1 MGSDDENDDND
12 EFESDNNSEDEE
24 EDEDEDLDEEL
35 TEEINDKE
43 ININNSGIIKDKIIN
58 SKEIEEKLNQ
68 LDKQTAPIITK
79 YELTNV
85 LGIRATEIANGI
97 ESFVDTD
104 KLNLSD
110 PFEIAKYE
118 FKKGLIP
125 YIIVRPLP
133 NGNMVEYWRLSD
145 LQFNVNIK
153 L

>member
-1 MGSDDENDDND
+1 MASDDEIDDMDDFETDDVSENEDDN
-12 EFESDNNSEDEE
+12 EE
-24 EDEDEDLDEEL
+24 EDSDEEL
-35 TEEINDKE
+35 TEEINEKE
-43 ININNSGIIKDKIIN
+43 INISNSGIIKDKIIN

-68 LDKQTAPIITK
+68 VDKQTAPIITK

-85 LGIRATEIANGI
+85 LGIRATEIANGV
-97 ESFVDTD
+97 ESFINTEE
-104 KLNLSD
+104 LNLTD
-110 PFEIAKYE
+110 PFEIAKQE

-133 NGNMVEYWRLSD
+133 NGNSLEYWRLSD

>member
-1 MGSDDENDDND
+1 MASDDEIDYID
-12 EFESDNNSEDEE
+12 EFESDAMSEHDD
-24 EDEDEDLDEEL
+24 EDEDEVSDEEL
-35 TEEINDKE
+35 VEEINEKE
-43 ININNSGIIKDKIIN
+43 INISNSGIIKDKIIN
-58 SKEIEEKLNQ
+58 SKEIEEQLNKV
-68 LDKQTAPIITK
+68 DKQTAPIITK

-85 LGIRATEIANGI
+85 LGIRATEIANGMD
-97 ESFVDTD
+97 SFVNTD
-104 KLNLSD
+104 ELNLND

-133 NGNMVEYWRLSD
+133 NGNVVEYWRLSD